1 MNLEDHCGVSGCICT
16 HTQGC
21 SKGWIIR
28 KYSDEKY
35 VEYEGATPCPI
46 CDPDR
51 YEIFL
56 TSKSS
61 SELGERLRARG
72 THTKRKVYEEN
83 ENSKTRTL

>member
-21 SKGWIIR
+21 SKGWILG
-28 KYSDEKY
+28 KYLDENN
-35 VEYEGATPCPI
+35 VVSEGVSPCPI

-56 TSKSS
+56 TTKSRL
-61 SELGERLRARG
+61 ELGEKLRARG